1 MGVLTMTHKLARYIL
16 MHAACGKRYPHA
28 TMTVLHPHHTSGYM
42 YVTIVHHM
50 VHIVCAM
57 PH

>member
-1 MGVLTMTHKLARYIL
+1 MAHKLARYIL
-16 MHAACGKRYPHA
+16 MHATCGKQYPHA
-28 TMTVLHPHHTSGYM
+28 TMTVLHPRHTGGYM
-42 YVTIVHHM
+42 YVTIVHHA